1 MIEQTVFYLLAAVAL
16 AGTILAI
23 TEKHPVHAVLFLVTS
38 LFSMAIIFYL
48 LMAPLVAAFEVIL
61 YAGAIMVLF
70 LFVIMMLD
78 LGHPENG
85 LAPSWR
91 EWFPAAALSAVS
103 IASLITVIVSRH
115 ASAIS
120 SPAAL
125 PIREVA
131 RRLFQ
136 DHGLAVELVSL
147 QLLFALVGALY
158 LGKSLSPPPP
168 LPEGEGG
175 QRPGEGAPL

>member
-1 MIEQTVFYLLAAVAL
+1 MIEQTIFYILAVVAM

-23 TEKHPVHAVLFLVTS
+23 TEKHPVHAILYLVTS
-38 LFSMAIIFYL
+38 LFSMATIFFL

-78 LGHPENG
+78 LGHPEKG

-91 EWFPAAALSAVS
+91 EWLPALLLSAVS
-103 IASLITVIVSRH
+103 IASLVTLIAARH
-115 ASAIS
+115 AQVAAY
-120 SPAAL
+120 PAAL

-131 RRLFQ
+131 RHLFQ
-136 DHGLAVELVSL
+136 EHGLAVELVSL

-158 LGKSLSPPPP
+158 LGKQSKGRKA
-168 LPEGEGG
+168 E
-175 QRPGEGAPL
+175 